1 MSDSPQIPNILWSY
15 WESPSNR
22 LPPIV
27 ETCRNSWAKAGKFAE
42 IHALGPE
49 DVFRF
54 LRSKDL
60 PRRFHEL
67 PPVRKADAVR
77 LALLARYGGF
87 WADAG
92 ILVTAPVKSWVQPQ
106 VSDSG
111 FFVFQDVDQSRIMDN
126 WFIGSH
132 HSSAFL
138 QELYRRHN
146 DFFNQKRIHE
156 AHSLAKTP
164 SKLATH
170 SIVAIKKIL
179 GPSVQSTAAWA
190 KFPLSRL
197 PMYPY
202 FVMHYMANAMV
213 GDPDLAEDFASMT
226 KVTAAQALALR
237 KLVDRQKLSFD
248 RAKMPSEA
256 VPVHK
261 LNTYRKYYQAELEV
275 LHQLVTP

>member
-1 MSDSPQIPNILWSY
+1 MSGSPEIPNVLWSY

-22 LPPIV
+22 LPAIV
-27 ETCRNSWAKAGKFAE
+27 ETCRNSWANAGKFAE

-77 LALLARYGGF
+77 LALLAQYGGF

-132 HSSAFL
+132 QSSAFL

-146 DFFNQKRIHE
+146 EFFDRKRMHE
-156 AHSLAKTP
+156 AHSLTKTP

-170 SIVAIKKIL
+170 SIVVIKKML

-202 FVMHYMANAMV
+202 FVMHYMANAM
-213 GDPDLAEDFASMT
+213 LAYPHLAQDFSSMA
-226 KVTAAQALALR
+226 KVPAAKALALR
-237 KLVDRQKLSFD
+237 KLIDRQKLSFD
-248 RAKMPSEA
+248 RAQMPSQE

-261 LNTYRKYYQAELEV
+261 LNTYRTYSQQELAV
-275 LHQLVTP
+275 LSQLVDP